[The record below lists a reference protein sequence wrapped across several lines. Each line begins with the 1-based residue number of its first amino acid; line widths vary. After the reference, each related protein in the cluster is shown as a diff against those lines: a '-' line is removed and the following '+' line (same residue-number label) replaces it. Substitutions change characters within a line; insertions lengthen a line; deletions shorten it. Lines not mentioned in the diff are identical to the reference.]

1 MLLAAGR
8 SMFLSDMP
16 RPLREQGH
24 ATRTANRA
32 AHFESRSDE
41 QPLTFLLTW
50 EEGGGIL
57 GVIN

>member
-1 MLLAAGR
+1 
-8 SMFLSDMP
+8 MFLSDMP